1 MQNEQRKNENPQNK
15 GRVMHTSKNPKLS
28 LSLACSGGPERTL
41 NCKPYSQSVGFLQS
55 YTRLIGP
62 YDFRTGLVS

>member
-28 LSLACSGGPERTL
+28 LSRVLRGS
-41 NCKPYSQSVGFLQS
+41 
-55 YTRLIGP
+55 
-62 YDFRTGLVS
+62 